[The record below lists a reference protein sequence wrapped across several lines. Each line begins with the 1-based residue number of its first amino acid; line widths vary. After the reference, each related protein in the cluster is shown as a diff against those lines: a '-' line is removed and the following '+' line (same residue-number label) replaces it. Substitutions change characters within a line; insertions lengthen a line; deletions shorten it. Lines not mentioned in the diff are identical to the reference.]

1 MRINTT
7 SPAENKPLELSFY
20 GELTLVNLFDW
31 IVTGFLCLILLVTGF
46 SLGGSHVE
54 AQVYYLPLFALLL
67 LFHGLY
73 LLHADESVIRLSA
86 SPCLLLPFF
95 VWAFV
100 SVVFITPKL
109 LNGWHEFLFAL
120 EAFIFFWVAV
130 NNLKKRVQ
138 FSSLLVCATFP
149 VIAALII
156 SFYQFFQKPIFALSF
171 LQDASVVL
179 HPDVVGRATGIFAD
193 PESFG
198 MLILMVLP
206 WAFIVTAVPRLPVI
220 LRVLG
225 FYIVVALFIGLVLS
239 QTLWTLM
246 VAIVGLITAVIFC
259 YETIKSRII
268 VSSLTISGALL
279 VMGFLINSF
288 NSVAQNLLEASSAV
302 GEGARLAIWGQTF
315 GVILDNPI
323 LGSGAGSF
331 MQEYEQGSA
340 YGLNST
346 PLSPSSDFLLLF
358 TEYGLVGLVLLLVP
372 AFIIV
377 SRAFERW
384 TKEPSRVRLQ
394 FVKKKVMPT
403 QRFYLTIALGAVFAC
418 FECFVLGRVWATP
431 LLLLYIAIFFAILV
445 KSTRGS
451 FIEINKTMVTKA
463 ASLGAVC
470 LGALFMIFFFSP
482 RMQSLGLT
490 QGAWQALEENLRKD
504 RDAQE
509 KSKTYEL
516 LSQDFNEALALY
528 PLNDDALLGLC
539 LTELQ
544 KYNLNPSKH
553 IEIGEAVASYAR
565 KAIDLNMNNWRGW
578 AYLGLA
584 QSMQGN
590 PTEADHSF
598 QEALARA
605 PYNSNANYY
614 YAAFLAQMPDRW
626 GNAVEAVNQALEIN
640 PANKAAFRLKLKL
653 LIQ

>member
-1 MRINTT
+1 MR
-7 SPAENKPLELSFY
+7 
-20 GELTLVNLFDW
+20 
-31 IVTGFLCLILLVTGF
+31 
-46 SLGGSHVE
+46 
-54 AQVYYLPLFALLL
+54 
-67 LFHGLY
+67 
-73 LLHADESVIRLSA
+73 
-86 SPCLLLPFF
+86 
-95 VWAFV
+95 
-100 SVVFITPKL
+100 
-109 LNGWHEFLFAL
+109 
-120 EAFIFFWVAV
+120 
-130 NNLKKRVQ
+130 
-138 FSSLLVCATFP
+138 
-149 VIAALII
+149 
-156 SFYQFFQKPIFALSF
+156 
-171 LQDASVVL
+171 
-179 HPDVVGRATGIFAD
+179 
-193 PESFG
+193 
-198 MLILMVLP
+198 
-206 WAFIVTAVPRLPVI
+206 
-220 LRVLG
+220 
-225 FYIVVALFIGLVLS
+225 
-239 QTLWTLM
+239 
-246 VAIVGLITAVIFC
+246 
-259 YETIKSRII
+259 
-268 VSSLTISGALL
+268 
-279 VMGFLINSF
+279 FLINSF
-288 NSVAQNLLEASSAV
+288 NSVAENLIEAASVV

-340 YGLNST
+340 FELNSI

-418 FECFVLGRVWATP
+418 FECFMLGRVWATP

-451 FIEINKTMVTKA
+451 FIEINKTIVTKA
-463 ASLGAVC
+463 VSLGAVS
-470 LGALFMIFFFSP
+470 LGALFMVFFFSP

-509 KSKTYEL
+509 KSKTNDL
-516 LSQDFNEALALY
+516 LSQDFYEALALY

-539 LTELQ
+539 LSELQ
-544 KYNLNPSKH
+544 NYDLNPSRH
-553 IEIGEAVASYAR
+553 IEIGEAVASFAR

-598 QEALARA
+598 REALARA

-614 YAAFLAQMPDRW
+614 YAAFLAQMPDQW

-640 PANKAAFRLKLKL
+640 PANKAALRLKLKL